1 MCEKGSRGGLTI
13 EGTEEEE
20 EEKEDDQGEGEGE
33 RRYSAGGGDP
43 SATGAAGSIGG
54 AVGTRAVGGAAERA
68 VPPIG
73 GAHAVA
79 LMGWDGRVAAEST
92 AAPLASTP
100 GGVRALSAP
109 GCSRCQRLRTAE
121 SERPG
126 RAPAIFR
133 HLAP

>member
-1 MCEKGSRGGLTI
+1 M
-13 EGTEEEE
+13 
-20 EEKEDDQGEGEGE
+20 
-33 RRYSAGGGDP
+33 
-43 SATGAAGSIGG
+43 
-54 AVGTRAVGGAAERA
+54 
-68 VPPIG
+68 PPIG

-79 LMGWDGRVAAEST
+79 LMGRPGTRLPVLMGRAGADGRVAAEST
-92 AAPLASTP
+92 AAPLASTA

-126 RAPAIFR
+126 RPPAIFL